1 MADGDGATSEPVRGY
16 RDTIVAA
23 ACLGL
28 VWPGDALIYVV
39 LPLYPSAFGV
49 EIATV
54 AILLSVNRV
63 IRILGYGWVA
73 PLARRFGANTLTAA
87 ACAAGALS
95 TLGYGLLSGVVLL
108 FVARLMWGGA
118 YGVLNLTNTAYAY
131 GDGTRAGMHVGLN
144 RAVSTI
150 GPVLALGLG
159 GLIVT
164 LTDPRMVFV
173 IYGLLGLLAVPLAL
187 TLPRLRQP
195 PSDVPA
201 RASGRWTVSPLN
213 FFFFVVALVAD
224 GVFTA
229 TLSTL
234 LADLIPVTSAL
245 IGAGLLLAG
254 QRLISVILSF
264 VSGPVVDRFEASRL
278 LVPCGLVIVAGLA
291 AIAAGHV
298 YAGAVV
304 LIVARA
310 LFAIVSPVI
319 AAQQSTD
326 RIGAIAA
333 YATWSDCG
341 LAAGAFIG
349 IMGMEWAGYPATYA
363 LLAALTLAAI
373 VWFSLRRAAPPPARA

>member
-1 MADGDGATSEPVRGY
+1 MVSVSRKVEGFGGGRGCGDSEPARGY

-144 RAVSTI
+144 RAVSTHRA
-150 GPVLALGLG
+150 GAG
-159 GLIVT
+159 
-164 LTDPRMVFV
+164 
-173 IYGLLGLLAVPLAL
+173 
-187 TLPRLRQP
+187 
-195 PSDVPA
+195 A
-201 RASGRWTVSPLN
+201 RARR
-213 FFFFVVALVAD
+213 
-224 GVFTA
+224 
-229 TLSTL
+229 
-234 LADLIPVTSAL
+234 LARD
-245 IGAGLLLAG
+245 
-254 QRLISVILSF
+254 
-264 VSGPVVDRFEASRL
+264 
-278 LVPCGLVIVAGLA
+278 
-291 AIAAGHV
+291 
-298 YAGAVV
+298 
-304 LIVARA
+304 ARP
-310 LFAIVSPVI
+310 I
-319 AAQQSTD
+319 
-326 RIGAIAA
+326 
-333 YATWSDCG
+333 
-341 LAAGAFIG
+341 
-349 IMGMEWAGYPATYA
+349 
-363 LLAALTLAAI
+363 
-373 VWFSLRRAAPPPARA
+373 RAWCS